1 MDNSFANKS
10 IKCSVQ
16 QCKYHNN
23 HEDYCSLDCIKVGTH
38 EENPTVNQCTDC
50 ESFEETN
57 ERTRKGPGLFACA
70 FYIFTLKGASPYYM
84 LSEIN

>member
-1 MDNSFANKS
+1 MENMDNSFANKS

-50 ESFEETN
+50 ESFEV
-57 ERTRKGPGLFACA
+57 KSSCC
-70 FYIFTLKGASPYYM
+70 
-84 LSEIN
+84 

>member
-16 QCKYHNN
+16 QCKYHHNTQ
-23 HEDYCSLDCIKVGTH
+23 DYCSLDSIKVGTH

-50 ESFEETN
+50 ESFEV
-57 ERTRKGPGLFACA
+57 KSSYCD
-70 FYIFTLKGASPYYM
+70 
-84 LSEIN
+84 